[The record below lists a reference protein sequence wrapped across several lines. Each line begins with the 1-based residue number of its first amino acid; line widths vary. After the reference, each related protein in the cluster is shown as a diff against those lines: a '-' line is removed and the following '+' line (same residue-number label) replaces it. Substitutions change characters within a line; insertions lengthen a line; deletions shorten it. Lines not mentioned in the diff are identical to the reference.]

1 MALRNVR
8 RDGVDAAKKLEKA
21 GDIGEDNLKSYFTPT
36 LTSSRDHHCHT
47 FNAQPISIYYNLT
60 PSI

>member
-21 GDIGEDNLKSYFTPT
+21 GDIGEDNLKDSQDSIQK
-36 LTSSRDHHCHT
+36 LTDKFVGEIET
-47 FNAQPISIYYNLT
+47 VIKKKIEEVQT
-60 PSI
+60 V